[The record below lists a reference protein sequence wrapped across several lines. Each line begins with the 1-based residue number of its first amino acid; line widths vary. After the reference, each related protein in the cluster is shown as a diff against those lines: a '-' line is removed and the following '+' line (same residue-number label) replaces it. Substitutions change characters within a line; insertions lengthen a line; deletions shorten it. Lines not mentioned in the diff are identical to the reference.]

1 MARLDLTGYLED
13 DSVEVPGILSKA
25 HPEGWTYIFDSP
37 DAKTGLR
44 LAALADLGI
53 RAHQG
58 GDIGNAAAR
67 LELDD
72 DQELDLMR
80 DVMGA
85 TLDEMTADGV
95 SWVRI
100 QRLNQYL
107 FIHFAMGAEVAAKGL
122 HSQGEAPPPNR
133 AAKRAAS
140 KGTGRKTPS
149 RASTADTPAP
159 KVRAVKAV

>member
-1 MARLDLTGYLED
+1 MARLDLAGYLDD
-13 DSVEVPGILSKA
+13 DSIEVPGITSTKHHA
-25 HPEGWTYIFDSP
+25 GKTYRFASP

-44 LAALADLGI
+44 LAALADLGVK
-53 RAHQG
+53 AHQG
-58 GDIGNAAAR
+58 VDVGVAASR

-80 DVMGA
+80 DVLGS
-85 TLDEMTADGV
+85 TLDEMVSDGV

-107 FIHFAMGAEVAAKGL
+107 FIHFAMGEQVAKKGL
-122 HSQGEAPPPNR
+122 DAQGEAVPPNR

-140 KGTGRKTPS
+140 KATVRKTHT
-149 RASTADTPAP
+149 RASTAATPALRAAP
-159 KVRAVKAV
+159 KAG